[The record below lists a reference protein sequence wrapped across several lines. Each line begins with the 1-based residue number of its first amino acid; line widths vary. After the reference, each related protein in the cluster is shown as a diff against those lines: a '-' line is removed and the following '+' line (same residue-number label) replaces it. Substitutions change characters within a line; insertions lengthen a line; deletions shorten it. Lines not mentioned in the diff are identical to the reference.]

1 MNLTQEDKKI
11 LKYEKRIGYALSMFI
26 FALGGI
32 LSLYLYVEENWL
44 FFKLISSGTVILSFL
59 TSFLINRKINKDL
72 KTGTKFVRIEQIM
85 ETKHE
90 IDYEAGSAMP
100 RPFWREMK
108 AYSKYTLIIN
118 GIAYNIE
125 KELFENVK
133 EGDLIEIHEAIYS
146 GVLLGFKKLKK

>member
-1 MNLTQEDKKI
+1 MDLTQEDRKI
-11 LKYEKRIGYALSMFI
+11 LKYEKRIGYVLSMFI

-59 TSFLINRKINKDL
+59 TAFLINRKINKDL
-72 KTGTKFVRIEQIM
+72 KTGTKFVRKERIM
-85 ETKHE
+85 GTKHE
-90 IDYEAGSAMP
+90 IDYEAGSGALQGGK
-100 RPFWREMK
+100 MK
-108 AYSKYTLIIN
+108 PYSKYTLIIN

-133 EGDLIEIHEAIYS
+133 EGDLIEIHEAIFS